1 MIESFVDLT
10 YRGLSLG
17 RRIKLT
23 EVRPT
28 SGTLE
33 LANPMPVGTHVA
45 VTIEEGV
52 TFDATVSWV
61 YEQIAGSDRTPGMV
75 VVPVL
80 AADPAAAWWQAR
92 VAMSDEDR
100 PKQRAPRGRP
110 VTLRPRSNTELAPPP
125 EGAITEEVP
134 TSIAELHARVHA
146 AARVEPSRPPAALPG
161 PGERLTTVM
170 NALEQQELAQLTR
183 KHADESALRSS
194 GEHDVIDDGRK
205 TATMMRVDAPAPER
219 DPVDPVIDPVI
230 DTREDAAADT
240 REDGDEGD
248 DGEAGEAGEAGG
260 ASPGDKPAPGRGVK
274 KRRKRR

>member
-23 EVRPT
+23 EVRPS

-33 LANPMPVGTHVA
+33 LAIPMPVGTHVA
-45 VTIEEGV
+45 VTTDDGV

-61 YEQIAGSDRTPGMV
+61 YEQVTGSDRAPGMV

-80 AADPAAAWWQAR
+80 AAELASAWWRAR
-92 VAMSDEDR
+92 VALPDEDR
-100 PKQRAPRGRP
+100 PKPRAPRGRP
-110 VTLRPRSNTELAPPP
+110 LTLRPRSNTEPAPPP

-146 AARVEPSRPPAALPG
+146 AARVEPSRPAAAPPG

-183 KHADESALRSS
+183 KHDDEAAMRRT
-194 GEHDVIDDGRK
+194 GDHDVIDDGRK
-205 TATMMRVDAPAPER
+205 TAIMTRLDPAELDR
-219 DPVDPVIDPVI
+219 DPAM
-230 DTREDAAADT
+230 DTQEDAAADT
-240 REDGDEGD
+240 HDDGADGD
-248 DGEAGEAGEAGG
+248 DGEAGEVSGEGG
-260 ASPGDKPAPGRGVK
+260 AGDASDASGGDKPAAGRSFK

>member
-1 MIESFVDLT
+1 
-10 YRGLSLG
+10 
-17 RRIKLT
+17 
-23 EVRPT
+23 
-28 SGTLE
+28 
-33 LANPMPVGTHVA
+33 
-45 VTIEEGV
+45 
-52 TFDATVSWV
+52 
-61 YEQIAGSDRTPGMV
+61 MV

-125 EGAITEEVP
+125 EGALTEEVP

-146 AARVEPSRPPAALPG
+146 AARVEPSRPPAPLPG

-183 KHADESALRSS
+183 KHSDEAALRSS

-205 TATMMRVDAPAPER
+205 TATMMRIDAPAPER
-219 DPVDPVIDPVI
+219 DPVDPVI

-240 REDGDEGD
+240 REDGDDGD

-260 ASPGDKPAPGRGVK
+260 ASGASPGDKPASGRGIK